1 MLELKN
7 INKYYHSGTVN
18 EMCLFDG
25 FDLTIEEGEFVSVV
39 GSNGSGKTSMLNIIC
54 GSIPVESGQ
63 ILMQGRDITKEKEYK
78 RNRKIGRVYQNPA
91 MGTCPSMTILENLSL
106 ADHKG
111 KCFGLTKGTNKA
123 RSRQTDKIDLYL
135 TSPTALTISKTPIAA
150 TIAIAAE
157 KAMVYMLVETMTTRM
172 TRGSS
177 R

>member
-7 INKYYHSGTVN
+7 INKYYHSGMVN

-78 RNRKIGRVYQNPA
+78 RN
-91 MGTCPSMTILENLSL
+91 
-106 ADHKG
+106 
-111 KCFGLTKGTNKA
+111 
-123 RSRQTDKIDLYL
+123 
-135 TSPTALTISKTPIAA
+135 
-150 TIAIAAE
+150 
-157 KAMVYMLVETMTTRM
+157 
-172 TRGSS
+172 
-177 R
+177 